1 MCIKNIQLL
10 YYLAYNLKPFK
21 QLKVLVNADNTLTNI
36 AYSQNTT

>member
-1 MCIKNIQLL
+1 MCIKNIQLKF
-10 YYLAYNLKPFK
+10 YFAHNSKPFK